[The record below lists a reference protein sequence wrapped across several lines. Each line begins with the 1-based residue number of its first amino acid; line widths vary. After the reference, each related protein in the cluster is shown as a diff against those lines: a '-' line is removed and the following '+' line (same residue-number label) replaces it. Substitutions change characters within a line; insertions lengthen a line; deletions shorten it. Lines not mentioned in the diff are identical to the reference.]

1 MVWLLRNK
9 DKDVIILWLKKEV
22 IMNNEKTIESKENI
36 LGFEKIGKLIRKFA
50 IPAII
55 AMLVNSLY
63 NIVDQI
69 FIGWGVGYLGNGAT
83 NIVFPLTMIALAFS
97 LMFGDGASAF
107 LSLKLGEKNKEEAA
121 KGIGAGILL
130 SVVVSLV
137 YTFVVLIFLPHI
149 GLQ

>member
-36 LGFEKIGKLIRKFA
+36 LGVEKIGKLIRKFA

-69 FIGWGVGYLGNGAT
+69 L
-83 NIVFPLTMIALAFS
+83 
-97 LMFGDGASAF
+97 
-107 LSLKLGEKNKEEAA
+107 
-121 KGIGAGILL
+121 
-130 SVVVSLV
+130 
-137 YTFVVLIFLPHI
+137 
-149 GLQ
+149 